1 MQFFILEKINLQGK
15 YIPSPSPKF
24 TGFPIIITLQQLDSL
39 ALRKLKIVLANLT
52 DIPSGKCPIIFFF
65 FTSTAYSFSGLFGS
79 R

>member
-65 FTSTAYSFSGLFGS
+65 TSTAYSFSGLFGS